1 MVMSDLSLL
10 FSSPGRTGPVLCPQC
25 SQEGVDVEGA
35 TIDTDRF
42 PDKAIKRLMGK
53 LKVVCANAGCP
64 WKGILLDFSAHDE
77 SCPVTLVRCPH
88 PGCDAELP
96 R

>member
-1 MVMSDLSLL
+1 MDA
-10 FSSPGRTGPVLCPQC
+10 
-25 SQEGVDVEGA
+25 DGA

-64 WKGILLDFSAHDE
+64 WKGILLDFAAHEE
-77 SCPVTLVRCPH
+77 SCPVALVPCPH